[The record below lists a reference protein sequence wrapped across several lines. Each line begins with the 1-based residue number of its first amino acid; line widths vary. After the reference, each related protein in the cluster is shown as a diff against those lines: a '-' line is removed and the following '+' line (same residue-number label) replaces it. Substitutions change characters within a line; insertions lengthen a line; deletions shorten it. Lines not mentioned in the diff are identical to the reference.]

1 MGVKWF
7 NKLEAEGLATMYPNY
22 IQTNREFVDRFEN
35 KYSALV
41 GLDDETDQIVLK
53 PLNIDEDNDLKYRDA
68 LKIKFNI
75 QKSFIRFGNKK
86 TMELIASI
94 IHVDV
99 PKDGLKGK
107 CKWDEKEDA
116 LLIDL
121 GGKA

>member
-1 MGVKWF
+1 MSVKWF

-53 PLNIDEDNDLKYRDA
+53 PISLDEDNDPKYRDT

-86 TMELIASI
+86 AMELIASI
-94 IHVDV
+94 IHVDI
-99 PKDGLKGK
+99 PKEGKKGK
-107 CKWDEKEDA
+107 CRWDDKENA
-116 LLIDL
+116 LLIEL
-121 GGKA
+121 GGNS